1 MQELKT
7 IKNNGIAEII
17 EKKSKFI
24 GQAFYV
30 ESKEKAEEII

>member
-1 MQELKT
+1 MQKLKT
-7 IKNNGIAEII
+7 IKNNSIVEII

-30 ESKEKAEEII
+30 ESKQEAEK